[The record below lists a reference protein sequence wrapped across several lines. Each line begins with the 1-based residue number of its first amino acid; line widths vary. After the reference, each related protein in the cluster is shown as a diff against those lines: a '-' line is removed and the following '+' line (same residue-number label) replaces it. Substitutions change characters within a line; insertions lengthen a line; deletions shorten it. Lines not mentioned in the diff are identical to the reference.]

1 MRPWARPAAL
11 RGEAVCLTVRDQ
23 GPGLG
28 APAFEPLCEP
38 YFTTRKA
45 GSELG
50 LATVSHI
57 VRRHGGLL
65 ALDSSPGEVAAFS
78 VWLSATAKAR
88 GPSPVPP
95 LSGGGLIRGAC

>member
-1 MRPWARPAAL
+1 MCPWARPAAL

-28 APAFEPLCEP
+28 APAPEPLSEP

-45 GSELG
+45 ASELG
-50 LATVSHI
+50 LATAYHI
-57 VRRHGGLL
+57 VHRHGALL

-78 VWLSATAKAR
+78 VWLSATAKVR

-95 LSGGGLIRGAC
+95 LPGGGVIRGAC